1 MPTKRNKKTVNSNTT
16 DKTPTTE
23 PKQEITSNIIDI
35 NNKQN
40 IENLRTKTAKL
51 AVQEARNLKGIDI
64 TLLDVKEITSISD
77 YVLII
82 TGTSSTHCKA
92 IAENIRVEAKKHK
105 CNIIGV
111 ESDPQSEWILL
122 DLDDTIVHVM
132 QEQAREYYALEKLW
146 QMVVTKA
153 SDSRE

>member
-1 MPTKRNKKTVNSNTT
+1 MNTS
-16 DKTPTTE
+16 TTANTQTQT

-40 IENLRTKTAKL
+40 IENLRTNTAKL
-51 AVQEARNLKGIDI
+51 AVQEAENLKGVNI

-77 YVLII
+77 YILIV

-92 IAENIRVEAKKHK
+92 IAENVRVEAKKHK
-105 CNIIGV
+105 CNIIGF

-132 QEQAREYYALEKLW
+132 QEQTRRVLCSR
-146 QMVVTKA
+146 KA
-153 SDSRE
+153 MANDCN

>member
-1 MPTKRNKKTVNSNTT
+1 MQTKRNKKTVNSNTT

-23 PKQEITSNIIDI
+23 QKQEITSNIIDI
-35 NNKQN
+35 NNKQS
-40 IENLRTKTAKL
+40 IENLRTNTAKL
-51 AVQEARNLKGIDI
+51 AVQEAENLKGKNI

-92 IAENIRVEAKKHK
+92 IAENLRVEAKKNK
-105 CNIIGV
+105 CNIIGF
-111 ESDPQSEWILL
+111 ESAPQSEWTLL
-122 DLDDTIVHVM
+122 ELDDTIVHVM